1 MSGPWFSESG
11 RLLLGWDSPIPAGL
25 FLAML
30 LPWTMVAML
39 AFPERRALRRITYG
53 VSWGISGLLLVL
65 LAMTQSRGP
74 IAAAG
79 FSFAIGWW
87 YAGRLA
93 PSQRAL
99 ARQWFVGAF
108 IGLVLACSIAG
119 VGTRLR
125 PGTLVD
131 DGSVR
136 NRLAIWR
143 AAPELLFQRPITG
156 LGCGESG
163 YFYSQWYQP
172 PATDY
177 LYRGVLNSYFE
188 VGIEYGIGAFAGAIG
203 VAAFFAIAWL
213 LIRHDSATNAKLRG
227 AFLAASLSLLVY
239 AVGSVTSVFTSY
251 GSLSWFALI
260 DLAACVAALC
270 RWGVPSAL
278 WRGLGV
284 TVLFACACTF
294 GARYATRQT
303 PEVTVRAS
311 RGQTVE
317 LRRTQTPQQAGV
329 EVPTVVV
336 DREVLG
342 ETYGQTLRR
351 LLEHSSSVGGLKVA
365 DPRFPLSDE
374 TLNSQPAVV
383 LFGRASRFLRRIA
396 ASRVRRVLV
405 IHPGTPPCEIAEG
418 IAAEVWLPNADEYG
432 VAAAWRTWAAQ
443 NGAVVRETGAEGQ
456 IFDGSGVGL

>member
-39 AFPERRALRRITYG
+39 AFPERRALRWIAYG

-65 LAMTQSRGP
+65 LAMAQSRGP

-125 PGTLVD
+125 PGALVD

-156 LGCGESG
+156 LGSGESG

-188 VGIEYGIGAFAGAIG
+188 VGIEHGIGAFAGTIG
-203 VAAFFAIAWL
+203 AAAFFAIAWV

-227 AFLAASLSLLVY
+227 AFLAANLSLLVY
-239 AVGSVTSVFTSY
+239 AVGSVTSVFASY

-260 DLAACVAALC
+260 DLAACTAALC
-270 RWGVPSAL
+270 RWGESRAL
-278 WRGLGV
+278 WRGLGLAA
-284 TVLFACACTF
+284 LFAGACTLV
-294 GARYATRQT
+294 AWSAVRRTS
-303 PEVTVRAS
+303 EVTVQAS
-311 RGQTVE
+311 PGHTVE
-317 LRRTQTPQQAGV
+317 LLRTQQRVGA
-329 EVPTVVV
+329 EVATVVV

-342 ETYGQTLRR
+342 VTYGNALRS
-351 LLEHSSSVGGLKVA
+351 LLKKSGSFDGFLVT
-365 DPRFPLSDE
+365 DPRFPLSDD
-374 TLNSQPAVV
+374 TLNGRSSVV
-383 LFGRASRFLRRIA
+383 LFGRASRFLRRITA
-396 ASRVRRVLV
+396 KQVQHVLLV
-405 IHPGTPPCEIAEG
+405 HPGTLPDELPDG
-418 IAAEVWLPNADEYG
+418 IAAEVWLPMGDELG
-432 VAAAWRTWAAQ
+432 GAGAWKTWALR
-443 NGAVVRETGAEGQ
+443 NGAVVRQTGAIGQ
-456 IFDGSGVGL
+456 FLDGNGVGL